1 MSHIGN
7 DAVIDAQR
15 DELDAGDCNKCGAG
29 FGFEIIFCMA
39 CGNCGVHCS
48 CKKQET
54 EHRNVNCSLGC
65 APPDANGN
73 CILCGKKDKKSC
85 INCLMF
91 TCTKH
96 N

>member
-48 CKKQET
+48 CKK
-54 EHRNVNCSLGC
+54 NCV
-65 APPDANGN
+65 
-73 CILCGKKDKKSC
+73 
-85 INCLMF
+85 NCLMF